1 MLSRTGIYALQAA
14 MHLAQQPPEALT
26 SASVMAEHLAVPS
39 NYLAKVLNRLTREGI
54 LESTRGARGGYRL
67 AVPAEALSVADVVS
81 PFEEPRTAK
90 LCLLGGPCNDQD
102 PCTAHR
108 RRLEW
113 HEARQSILRETTVAE
128 LLRDPEHP
136 IETEDAP
143 RTPNT

>member
-14 MHLAQQPPEALT
+14 MHLAQQPPEALI
-26 SASVMAEHLAVPS
+26 SASVMAERLTVPA

-54 LESTRGARGGYRL
+54 LSSTRGARGGYRL
-67 AVPAEALSVADVVS
+67 AIPSDVLSVAQVVS
-81 PFEEPRTAK
+81 PFQELRTAK
-90 LCLLGGPCNDQD
+90 RCLLGGPCDESN

-113 HEARQSILRETTVAE
+113 REARQSILRETTVAE
-128 LLRDPEHP
+128 LLRGSNHT

-143 RTPNT
+143 RAPNN